1 MEAEIMAHN
10 GEHAEQCIK
19 LVPIFQ
25 TLSDAERAEIAPL
38 VQHRHFTVGE
48 SLFAAGDVVESLM
61 IVAHGQVKITQIAAN
76 GKEQLLYLLNPGDFD
91 GEAALFT
98 ASTRQNFGTALAAT
112 DVCMIRRQDFQKQLK
127 VSPQLALNILNAFG
141 QRLANVAEQSTQ
153 ATTASIEERLA
164 NYLLETAGDTAD
176 DFKLPMKKKDIA
188 SYLGTTP
195 ETISRKFRD
204 FADDGLIEK
213 LAVNRF
219 RILDANGLALV
230 E

>member
-1 MEAEIMAHN
+1 MVHDAD
-10 GEHAEQCIK
+10 HAEQCIK

-25 TLSDAERAEIAPL
+25 TLSDAERAQIAPL
-38 VQHRHFTVGE
+38 VQHRHYASGE
-48 SLFAAGDVVESLM
+48 SVFAAGDIVGSLM

-112 DVCMIRRQDFQKQLK
+112 DVCMIRRQDFQKQLQT
-127 VSPQLALNILNAFG
+127 SPQLALNILNAFG
-141 QRLANVAEQSTQ
+141 QRLASVAEQSTQ

-164 NYLLETAGDTAD
+164 NYLLETAGDQTD
-176 DFKLPMKKKDIA
+176 EFKLPMKKKDIA

-204 FADDGLIEK
+204 FTDAGLIEK

-219 RILDANGLALV
+219 RILDADGLALI

>member
-1 MEAEIMAHN
+1 MVHDA
-10 GEHAEQCIK
+10 EHAAQCIK

-38 VQHRHFTVGE
+38 VQQRHFAAGT
-48 SLFAAGDVVESLM
+48 SLFAAGDAVESLM
-61 IVAHGQVKITQIAAN
+61 IVAGGQVKITQIAAN

-98 ASTRQNFGTALAAT
+98 TSTRQNFGTALAAT
-112 DVCMIRRQDFQKQLK
+112 DICMIRRQDFQQQLQT
-127 VSPQLALNILNAFG
+127 SPQLALNILNTFG

-164 NYLLETAGDTAD
+164 NYLLETAGEKLD
-176 DFKLPMKKKDIA
+176 DFKLPLKKKDIA

-195 ETISRKFRD
+195 ETISRKFRE
-204 FADDGLIEK
+204 FTDDGLIEK
-213 LAVNRF
+213 LSVNHF
-219 RILDANGLALV
+219 RILDADRLAMV